1 MHIYEVLITELHN
14 ENRGFYFEQK
24 KKKTKTVFKSEKRK
38 VRHVAS

>member
-24 KKKTKTVFKSEKRK
+24 KKKNQNSFQK
-38 VRHVAS
+38 

>member
-24 KKKTKTVFKSEKRK
+24 KKKKKNSFQK
-38 VRHVAS
+38 